1 MPLLS
6 IIVPVYNTNKYLKQ
20 CLDSIVNQYN
30 NKFELIIV
38 DDGST
43 DECPAVCDE
52 YADNYD
58 FIRVIHKLNEGLLL
72 ARRTGIKEAKGE
84 YIAHVDSD
92 DYVLDGYIETICNVI
107 ENNPCDMLFFDYIY
121 GADAVKSERIIHIRD
136 EKENTKFDDQ
146 KVIIDQY
153 LSGGNLN
160 AMWMK
165 ITKKSVVDVDADYT
179 PYKSVANG
187 EDVLQSLALID
198 NSHSYMYVP
207 TPLYYYRRDNVSMSK
222 MYKTKDYQS
231 FRIVNL
237 KIQEYADKWNVEEG
251 CKRQILVHTL
261 DKNMVILHQVWK
273 NEGKDALIS
282 LMKTMSNDPYFLNLA
297 GVVNTNKVSSYY
309 NKLYKFIARKHFYLA
324 RLFMKF
330 VAAVKK

>member
-58 FIRVIHKLNEGLLL
+58 FIRVVHKQNEGLLL

-92 DYVLDGYIETICNVI
+92 DYILDGYIETVCDAI
-107 ENNPCDMLFFDYIY
+107 ESKACDMVFFDYIY
-121 GADAVKSERIIHIRD
+121 GADAVKSERIIRIRD

-146 KVIIDQY
+146 KVLIDQY
-153 LSGGNLN
+153 LSGGNFN

-165 ITKKSVVDVDADYT
+165 ITKRSVVDVDADYT

-187 EDVLQSLALID
+187 EDVFQSLALID
-198 NSHSYMYVP
+198 NSHTFMYIPV
-207 TPLYYYRRDNVSMSK
+207 PLYYYRRDNVSMSK

-231 FRIVNL
+231 FRIVNT
-237 KIQEYADKWNVEEG
+237 KILEYVDKWNLQQEYKNQV
-251 CKRQILVHTL
+251 LLNTL
-261 DKNMVILHQVWK
+261 DKNMVVLHQVWK
-273 NEGKDALIS
+273 NEGKAALIS
-282 LMKTMSNDPYFLNLA
+282 LMRTMSKDPYFLNLA
-297 GVVNTNKVSSYY
+297 DVVNTKKVSSYY
-309 NKLYKFIARKHFYLA
+309 DKLYKFIIRKRFYLA
-324 RLFMKF
+324 RLFMRF
-330 VAAVKK
+330 VAVVKK